1 MNKLLR
7 PIVFRFSCL
16 PCLVCLFLIMGL
28 GACKTTKKAVHS
40 PLVIKTAAEL
50 NQLASQNELHF
61 EWINAKLSATIAT
74 KDKENNVTVNL
85 RMRKDSVIWMSISPA
100 LGIEVARV
108 LVTKDTIKVM
118 DRLNSKFLIRNY
130 AYINDLLQVMVDFE
144 MLQSLLIGNNFS
156 YLDEKKFR
164 SSFVDGQLYVL
175 STLGKR
181 KLKKTIVEDKEI
193 NKGIMQDTWLEP
205 DHFKVVKMLIKDKK
219 SKKELLANF
228 QDFRQVENQLAPY
241 VSTFDIQSFKT
252 VKIKIEYSKILLNKV
267 QEFPFTIPEKYEKM

>member
-7 PIVFRFSCL
+7 LNAFFFSWLPFFMIAIVML
-16 PCLVCLFLIMGL
+16 AI
-28 GACKTTKKAVHS
+28 GACKTTKKTIHS
-40 PLVIKTAAEL
+40 PLVLKSAAEL
-50 NQLASQNELHF
+50 VSLSSKNELKF
-61 EWINAKLSATIAT
+61 EWINAKLSANILT
-74 KDKENNVTVNL
+74 KDKENNVTVTL
-85 RMRKDSVIWMSISPA
+85 RMRRDSVIWMSISPA

-118 DRLNSKFLIRNY
+118 DRLNSKYLIRNY

-144 MLQSLLIGNNFS
+144 MLQSLLTGNNFS
-156 YLDEKKFR
+156 YLDEKKFK

-193 NKGIMQDTWLEP
+193 NKGILQDTWLDPENY
-205 DHFKVVKMLIKDKK
+205 KVVKMLIKDKK
-219 SKKELLANF
+219 SKKDLANF
-228 QDFRQVENQLAPY
+228 QDFRVIDNQRIPF
-241 VSTFDIQSFKT
+241 VSTFDIQSFKS
-252 VKIKIEYSKILLNKV
+252 VKIRIEYSKILLNKV